1 MAMRPAKWLWILT
14 LLNIAIASL
23 LILGIRAM
31 LFALRAFA
39 AYVSGWPVLVLTP
52 LGIALSVI
60 GILVGKRTNSQ
71 VPRRLGFVING
82 SALALHS
89 IIILGIIAIF
99 MGVRRQ
105 RFLIP
110 EGYRGDIYV
119 IHNVEDGEPEKRNF
133 GQVTYRIPRD
143 GILRTQAPIIRG
155 LTTTAYYYVRDDGTL
170 ERIRYTWLTTIHR
183 TPENLADD
191 KHPGVF
197 FPRSGKYGTSSNK
210 CVVEFELFYVG
221 TKAYL
226 LSGYQQKDLGRY
238 LKEHPVTCAD
248 RAN

>member
-1 MAMRPAKWLWILT
+1 MAMRSEKWLWIIT
-14 LLNIAIASL
+14 LLNIALALL
-23 LILGIRAM
+23 LILAIRAM
-31 LFALRAFA
+31 LFALGAFA
-39 AYVSGWPVLVLTP
+39 ASVSGWPVLVLAS
-52 LGIALSVI
+52 LGMALSVS
-60 GILVGKRTNSQ
+60 GILVGKRTTSR
-71 VPRRLGFVING
+71 VPRRLAVVING

-89 IIILGIIAIF
+89 IPMLGIVVIF
-99 MGVRRQ
+99 VGVQRQ

-110 EGYRGDIYV
+110 EGYQGDVYV
-119 IHNVEDGEPEKRNF
+119 IHNVDDGEPGKRNF
-133 GQVTYRIPRD
+133 GQVTYRIPLD
-143 GILRTQAPIIRG
+143 GILRTQAPLTRG
-155 LTTTAYYYVRDDGTL
+155 LTTTTYYYQRRDSTL

-183 TPENLADD
+183 TPENLTND
-191 KHPGVF
+191 KDLGVF

-238 LKEHPVTCAD
+238 LREHPIKCSD